1 MSTHHTDWRSP
12 PGYEDTPHT
21 HRNEVN
27 ADSPSLAKPK
37 VLPKEPRYVFYR
49 VYDPDGPI
57 PTRRGYEGS
66 PLISRIKA
74 TSVPPPHTVASLK
87 RALIL
92 AEQLPDPSGE
102 LTALFQT
109 KDARSAMDA
118 ALRVGI
124 LTGNIGATPSEAVAL
139 VFHSTLSKPAVHPL
153 SDTYLYYRLY
163 IPGGE
168 DKSARSFDKREPS
181 LGRIAR
187 ESICPPRTV
196 LSVKRRIAK
205 VEGKPIYALP
215 DSELFTDMTAENA
228 QPSEAIVGDDT
239 GTNENDPISLVQ
251 PERRAGL
258 YNRPLHVLALP
269 PDMEYGRYLQGD
281 PRWLS
286 DLLPGDILHTDGI
299 TRRTEHY
306 ITLGYYMHAYM
317 AVDQTGRKGL
327 VWAGMFAS
335 SRIRITEYPN
345 LPWK

>member
-21 HRNEVN
+21 HTNEGN
-27 ADSPSLAKPK
+27 ADPPSLAKPK
-37 VLPKEPRYVFYR
+37 VLLKEPRYVFYR

-66 PLISRIKA
+66 PLIGRIKA

-102 LTALFQT
+102 LTTLFQT
-109 KDARSAMDA
+109 KDARSAMDTA
-118 ALRVGI
+118 VRVGI
-124 LTGNIGATPSEAVAL
+124 LAGNIGATPSEAVAL
-139 VFHSTLSKPAVHPL
+139 VFHSTLSKEAVHVL

-205 VEGKPIYALP
+205 PA
-215 DSELFTDMTAENA
+215 
-228 QPSEAIVGDDT
+228 EAIVGDDT

-251 PERRAGL
+251 PERRARL
-258 YNRPLHVLALP
+258 YNRPLQILGLP
-269 PDMEYGRYLQGD
+269 PDTGYGRYSQGD

-286 DLLPGDILHTDGI
+286 PSPGDILHTDGI
-299 TRRTEHY
+299 TRRMEHY

-317 AVDQTGRKGL
+317 AIDQTGRKRL

-335 SRIRITEYPN
+335 SRIHITEYPN